1 MVSILKN
8 RDYEVEIYNALLHRT
23 KCEQP
28 ENPDHH
34 CSLNE
39 LARTLHI
46 QTNIVSDTLKTLV
59 DNKLL
64 IRIEGKPYP
73 YHIVNPQIDKG
84 YFPLVVEMLKIHQ
97 AQIEFR
103 IKKLSKKKIF
113 KNLVKKKKNNKFPKF
128 QFNERITNDYD
139 AVIHQINQIIN
150 ISSSLPFA
158 QTLGLIPK
166 NTNYEKQIRS
176 TQKEVNNK
184 ANSFIKQICSDH
196 KEHEDL
202 IMDDLK
208 LKITI
213 FNHLQSLLL

>member
-1 MVSILKN
+1 MDSIPRN
-8 RDYEVEIYNALLHRT
+8 RDYEKEILKAILHRT

-34 CSLNE
+34 CSLNQISRI
-39 LARTLHI
+39 LRI
-46 QTNIVSDTLKTLV
+46 QPNKVFETLKILV

-73 YHIVNPQIDKG
+73 YHIVNPQIYEG

-97 AQIEFR
+97 AQLEIS
-103 IKKLSKKKIF
+103 IKKLSKTKIF
-113 KNLVKKKKNNKFPKF
+113 KYLGKKKKNNKFPKF

-176 TQKEVNNK
+176 IQKEVNNK
-184 ANSFIKQICSDH
+184 ANSYIKQICSDH